1 MSRTPPRARTA
12 FAAAPALAALAAL
25 VGGAAAAPPEAGLAW
40 PDGDYTVILEGG
52 RAATGSGGDVTSAE
66 ATGELTGTFDITVGE
81 GAEPAFVAYLY
92 TLSGSG
98 ISAGGITGSAD
109 LTITVDGEARADGG
123 LVTIARENAQ
133 AQWSNVLIDGEP
145 LPFPPP
151 PLGVPLDDELPLVAQ
166 SRTCGV
172 VEGQWRGV
180 VTGLA
185 AVAAASPGFSE
196 QAVAEARFL
205 AISRAIAGADP
216 GELVQSLR
224 RSLDTLA
231 ETTAAVREGRLS
243 ALEAVDVLRSQVL
256 EAELLIGGLTLRGC
270 PNLGEYGL
278 GITGGLTALVDAIR
292 DSIAASG
299 EPLEASVIADLVEAA
314 VRGGLTSAD
323 AELADALAALV
334 AEAAVGADGD
344 ASILFPLIMAA
355 AALGDLSLAD
365 QLADEL

>member
-1 MSRTPPRARTA
+1 MSSTPARALGA
-12 FAAAPALAALAAL
+12 VAAAPAVAVLTAL
-25 VGGAAAAPPEAGLAW
+25 VAGSATAPPDSGLAW

-52 RAATGSGGDVTSAE
+52 RAASGSGGDVTSAE

-109 LTITVDGEARADGG
+109 LTITVDGEARASGG
-123 LVTIARENAQ
+123 QVTIARANAQ
-133 AQWSNVLIDGEP
+133 AQWSNVLIDGQA

-151 PLGVPLDDELPLVAQ
+151 PIDVPLDDALPLIAQ

-172 VEGQWRGV
+172 VEGEWRGV
-180 VTGLA
+180 VAGLA

-243 ALEAVDVLRSQVL
+243 ALEAVDVLRSQVF
-256 EAELLIGGLTLRGC
+256 EAELLISGLTLPGC

-278 GITGGLTALVDAIR
+278 GISGGLTALIDAIR

-314 VRGGLTSAD
+314 VRGGLVSAD
-323 AELADALAALV
+323 AEFADALAALV

-355 AALGDLSLAD
+355 AALGDLALAD
-365 QLADEL
+365 QLAEEL